1 MEMNKRKTNIEKYLE
16 QFVREEFKGNNEIKK
31 FISERG
37 NQRSEIKDLDTGEIW
52 QTLEGT
58 IPNENLND
66 FTEISASMLSALIQ
80 QSFNLKNKN

>member
-37 NQRSEIKDLDTGEIW
+37 NQRIEIKDLDTGEIW